1 MCKISVV
8 QMFILKDTV
17 YTCTGMKLNA
27 MLQQS
32 CKTCSVEVWFCFQWF
47 LNCFLFFWTKAALM
61 LLWRVYITKLII
73 WYIGLQSSI
82 FPKRLN
88 TISWNDKEILLL
100 NQMIWIPSA
109 ALNLDSLN
117 SYFEWVLNKLYN
129 TYVRS
134 IGSCFDFCIGGG
146 YF

>member
-1 MCKISVV
+1 MYSYETESHASTKLQDMLSGGL
-8 QMFILKDTV
+8 ILFSMV
-17 YTCTGMKLNA
+17 LKL
-27 MLQQS
+27 
-32 CKTCSVEVWFCFQWF
+32 FP
-47 LNCFLFFWTKAALM
+47 FFWTKAALM

-129 TYVRS
+129 TCVRS